1 MPSPRIVL
9 ISGAPGSGKTTL
21 GRHLADALGVPHV
34 NKDRIREGLWLTDPS
49 IARDGDQIWGIW
61 MSSVRLLLTAGV
73 SVVVDQTLYR
83 GRSEADL
90 CSQLLPLGRAV
101 NVHTRSGL
109 ADSRWR
115 AKLSDDPRWEP
126 EQLLQLFAQAE
137 RNTALWTDP
146 LDLGC
151 PRIEVKT
158 TDGYDPTISE
168 VVAWIMAQP

>member
-21 GRHLADALGVPHV
+21 GRHLADALSVPHV

-49 IARDGDQIWGIW
+49 IARDGHRIWGIW
-61 MSSVRLLLTAGV
+61 MSSLQLLLAAGA

-83 GRSEADL
+83 GQSEADL
-90 CSQLLPLGRAV
+90 CSQLLPLGRTV
-101 NVHTRSGL
+101 NVHTRSAL

-126 EQLLQLFAQAE
+126 EQLLQLFAKAE
-137 RNTALWTDP
+137 SNAPLWTDP

-151 PRIEVKT
+151 PRIEVNT
-158 TDGYDPTISE
+158 TDGYDPSIRE
-168 VVAWIMAQP
+168 LVDWIMAQP